1 VAGSECLLDGEKKGD
16 RRDEGCCCFA
26 SCVMHQQKGKAAAW
40 ILVDGRLE
48 GCACCAWLL
57 CRRKDAAASEINH
70 SSSLRGTGT
79 NELDNFSGNELNNKV
94 LT

>member
-40 ILVDGRLE
+40 IWWMEDRKGVLAVLGCFNGGRMQ
-48 GCACCAWLL
+48 LL
-57 CRRKDAAASEINH
+57 AK
-70 SSSLRGTGT
+70 
-79 NELDNFSGNELNNKV
+79 
-94 LT
+94 